1 MTVILSLLQ
10 ASLVFGTVIL
20 YGSLGEI
27 LTEKAGHL
35 NLGVPGV
42 MYIGG
47 IAGLAGAYFYESS
60 AAVHYPFVGMLVAIA
75 AAVLASAL
83 IGLLYGFLTISLR
96 ANQNVTGLTITIFGS
111 GLANLYGGVM
121 NKLAGGVGQV
131 SLRETSAAFRWTLP
145 FLREVSVLSQL
156 GFMFY
161 LALILAAL
169 MNRFLMKSRAGLN
182 LRAIGEHPAAAD
194 AMGVNVSK
202 YKYSAVIIG
211 SIISGL
217 GGLYY
222 VMDYTAGTWSSDGG
236 IEALGWLAVALVI
249 FARWKPLNA
258 VWGAYL
264 FGFFSRI
271 YLYIPGLTRSTIELT
286 KGAPYLVTIFVLVGV
301 SLKKS
306 PENEPPKAL
315 GLPYFREE
323 R

>member
-1 MTVILSLLQ
+1 MTVFLALLQ

-27 LTEKAGHL
+27 LTEKSGHL
-35 NLGVPGV
+35 NLGVPGI

-47 IAGLAGAYFYESS
+47 IAGLAGAYFYETFS
-60 AAVHYPFVGMLVAIA
+60 AVHYPFVGMLIA
-75 AAVLASAL
+75 VGAALLATAV
-83 IGLLYGFLTISLR
+83 IGVLYGFLTISLR

-111 GLANLYGGVM
+111 GVANLYGGVM

-131 SLRETSAAFRWTLP
+131 SLRETSAAFRWTP
-145 FLREVSVLSQL
+145 SFLREVDVLSQL

-161 LALILAAL
+161 LALIIAVI
-169 MNRFLMKSRAGLN
+169 MSRFFRKSRVGLN
-182 LRAIGEHPAAAD
+182 LRAVGEQPAAAD
-194 AMGVNVSK
+194 AMGVNVIK
-202 YKYSAVIIG
+202 YKYLAVIIG
-211 SIISGL
+211 SVISGL

-222 VMDYTAGTWSSDGG
+222 VMDYTVGTWSSDGG
-236 IEALGWLAVALVI
+236 LEALGWLAVALVI
-249 FARWKPLNA
+249 FARWKPMHA

-264 FGFFSRI
+264 FGFLSRI
-271 YLYIPGLTRSTIELT
+271 FLYIPGLTRSTIELT
-286 KGAPYLVTIFVLVGV
+286 KGMPYLVTILVLVGV

>member
-1 MTVILSLLQ
+1 MNEILALLQ

-20 YGSLGEI
+20 FGSLGEI
-27 LTEKAGHL
+27 LTEKSGHL
-35 NLGVPGV
+35 NLGVPGI
-42 MYIGG
+42 MYISG
-47 IAGLAGAYFYESS
+47 IAGLAGAYFYESYAIAHS
-60 AAVHYPFVGMLVAIA
+60 PVIGMLISSGA
-75 AAVLASAL
+75 ALLASVL

-131 SLRETSAAFRWTLP
+131 SLRATSAAFRWTLP
-145 FLREVSVLSQL
+145 FFRELSVLSQL

-161 LALILAAL
+161 LALIAAAA
-169 MNRFLMKSRAGLN
+169 MGRFLRKSRAGLN
-182 LRAIGEHPAAAD
+182 LRAVGEQPAAAD
-194 AMGVNVSK
+194 AMGVNVTR
-202 YKYSAVIIG
+202 YKYLAVITG
-211 SIISGL
+211 SVVSGL

-222 VMDYTAGTWSSDGG
+222 VMDYTVGTWSSDGG

-249 FARWKPLNA
+249 FARWKPMNA

-264 FGFFSRI
+264 FGLLSRV

-286 KGAPYLVTIFVLVGV
+286 KGMPYLVTILVLVGV

-306 PENEPPKAL
+306 PENEPPRAL